1 MAHGDFTGYGG
12 AAAMRDLLTRWPD
25 LDAVFVANDLMARG
39 ALITLGAA
47 GRRVPDDV
55 AVVGFDDSFA
65 ATSEPPGLTTVR
77 QAADQMGWAMAD
89 MLLDMLAGGTPESR
103 ARILP
108 TTLVLRE
115 TA

>member
-1 MAHGDFTGYGG
+1 
-12 AAAMRDLLTRWPD
+12 
-25 LDAVFVANDLMARG
+25 MARG

-47 GRRVPDDV
+47 GKRVPADV

-65 ATSEPPGLTTVR
+65 ATNEPPRPTTVR

-89 MLLDMLAGGTPESR
+89 MLLELLADRTPESR
-103 ARILP
+103 TRILP
-108 TTLVLRE
+108 TSLVLRE